1 MNKYRVDVMDK
12 DGEILTVEIEASG
25 IKENGTYIT
34 LFNSEDNFTFCKADV
49 IRIDKLQ

>member
-1 MNKYRVDVMDK
+1 MDGT
-12 DGEILTVEIEASG
+12 GEILTIEVEASG

-34 LFNSEDNFTFCKADV
+34 LFNSEDNYTFCKTDV